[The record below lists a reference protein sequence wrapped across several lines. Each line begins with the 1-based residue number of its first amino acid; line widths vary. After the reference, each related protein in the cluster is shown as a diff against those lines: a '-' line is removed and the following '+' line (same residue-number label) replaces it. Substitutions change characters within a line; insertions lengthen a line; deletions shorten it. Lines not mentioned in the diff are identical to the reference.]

1 MSKISTHI
9 LDAVHGKP
17 AANIPVRLE
26 SNSVTG
32 WTTLIE
38 TITNSDGRCPSICPD
53 APAGL
58 YRLTFITA
66 PWFASQN
73 RTSIYPEITL
83 TFEIDGIHPY
93 HLPILLSD
101 NSYTT
106 YRGS

>member
-1 MSKISTHI
+1 MSILSTHI

-17 AANIPVRLE
+17 AAKIPVRLE
-26 SNSVTG
+26 SHQPTG

-38 TITNSDGRCPSICPD
+38 TTTNPDGRCPSLHPN

-58 YRLTFITA
+58 YRLTFLTA
-66 PWFASQN
+66 PYFANQN

-83 TFEIDGIHPY
+83 TFEIDGTHPY
-93 HLPILLSD
+93 HLPLLLSD